1 MWYLYLGSSNLQ
13 PVSLLGSQY
22 NSYSEARSSSTS
34 LVGEGKGNPVVQS
47 NASAKM
53 DNLKKWSISTYK
65 CTRQLLSEKFGKGS
79 RTVDE
84 ELESQV
90 AVLKETQKKYL
101 NILRLAKQLTQQ
113 FSVMLQTQRSL
124 GDAFSDLGLKTPDL
138 HDEFNYNAETQKTLA
153 RNGEVLLGALNFF
166 TANLQTLCSKTIED
180 TMATVK
186 AYDAARVEFDAY
198 RSDHQYYSQTTPTS
212 SAAAFKAEE
221 AKKEFEKQKARYDQI
236 RNDLTVKLKF
246 LEENKVTCISVNNRR
261 CNGPF
266 S

>member
-1 MWYLYLGSSNLQ
+1 
-13 PVSLLGSQY
+13 
-22 NSYSEARSSSTS
+22 
-34 LVGEGKGNPVVQS
+34 LVGEGKGTAVLQS
-47 NASAKM
+47 NTAAKM

-101 NILRLAKQLTQQ
+101 SILRLSKQLTQQ
-113 FSVMLQTQRSL
+113 FSVMLQTQRNL

-198 RSDHQYYSQTTPTS
+198 RSDHQYYSQATPTS
-212 SAAAFKAEE
+212 SAAAFRADE
-221 AKKEFEKQKARYDQI
+221 AKKEFEKQKARFDRI
-236 RNDLTVKLKF
+236 RNDLTIKLKF
-246 LEENKVTCISVNNRR
+246 LEENKVIY
-261 CNGPF
+261 F
-266 S
+266 SIIFKRYEYSSKQACLACSIAH

>member
-1 MWYLYLGSSNLQ
+1 M
-13 PVSLLGSQY
+13 
-22 NSYSEARSSSTS
+22 
-34 LVGEGKGNPVVQS
+34 GEGKGTAVVQN
-47 NASAKM
+47 NAVAKM
-53 DNLKKWSISTYK
+53 DNFKKWSISTYK

-101 NILRLAKQLTQQ
+101 NILRLAKQLAQQ
-113 FSVMLQTQRSL
+113 FSAMLLTQRSL

-153 RNGEVLLGALNFF
+153 RNGEVLLAALNFF

-198 RSDHQYYSQTTPTS
+198 RSDHQYYAQTTPTS
-212 SAAAFKAEE
+212 SAATFKAEE
-221 AKKEFEKQKARYDQI
+221 AKKEFEKQKARYDRI

-246 LEENKVTCISVNNRR
+246 LEENKVNIYCHVIAVNYTRFVYFLNLTRLLILLGSFNKYVTLAIAPR
-261 CNGPF
+261 
-266 S
+266 SRD